1 MKKWLCDF
9 EVDKLVD
16 VKNTK
21 KGTDAD
27 GKEIE
32 ISKTL
37 KKNKPVTFKLQKP
50 TRRLFEDGELYYA
63 VKLSE
68 GIKAGLLTTAQVS
81 KRYENDGGVYTD
93 AEKSRLRELR
103 NDIAELQAQY
113 FKLDKDDEE
122 ADKEKVR
129 ILSHINEC
137 RNEISEL
144 ENVHQ
149 YIYDQ
154 TAEVKARNKTILWWI
169 LHMAHQQNERNRNDF
184 MEMFGKS
191 KDLEDRL
198 DAYDRME
205 ENGDDFMQEAL
216 KKLAYYVSYWYVSK
230 NVSSGDWDTVDSLYQ
245 QGSEYKIVEDK
256 DEDEEEKKAE
266 EKAEEKQA
274 KEKSKK
280 KSEKKSEKKAKEKSE
295 EKPKDKPEEK
305 SEDKSEDEPKEK
317 ELAEEAK

>member
-1 MKKWLCDF
+1 MKKWLCEF
-9 EVDKLVD
+9 EVGKLVD
-16 VKNTK
+16 VKKTK
-21 KGTDAD
+21 KGKDD
-27 GKEIE
+27 KGEEIE

-50 TRRLFEDGELYYA
+50 TRRQFEDGELYYA

-68 GIKAGLLTTAQVS
+68 GIKAGLLTTAQVA

-103 NDIAELQAQY
+103 NDITELQSEY
-113 FKLDKDDEE
+113 FKLDGD
-122 ADKEKVR
+122 DKEVETSKIR
-129 ILSHINEC
+129 ILSQINDS
-137 RNEISEL
+137 RNEISDI

-169 LHMAHQQNERNRNDF
+169 LHLSHKQDETNRNRF
-184 MEMFGKS
+184 LEMFGKS
-191 KDLEDRL
+191 EDLEDRL
-198 DAYDRME
+198 DVYDKVE
-205 ENGDDFMQEAL
+205 EDGGAFEQESL

-230 NVSSGDWDTVDSLYQ
+230 NVSADDFKTVESLYGQ
-245 QGSEYKIVEDK
+245 SSDYVLIEDT
-256 DEDEEEKKAE
+256 EDNEEEKTE
-266 EKAEEKQA
+266 EKAEEEAEEAEEKKP

-280 KSEKKSEKKAKEKSE
+280 KSEKKSEKKAEEKSE
-295 EKPKDKPEEK
+295 EK
-305 SEDKSEDEPKEK
+305 SEEK

>member
-1 MKKWLCDF
+1 MKKWLCEF
-9 EVDKLVD
+9 EIDKLV
-16 VKNTK
+16 NTK
-21 KGTDAD
+21 STRKETDAD

-37 KKNKPVTFKLQKP
+37 KKNQPVTFKLQKP

-103 NDIAELQAQY
+103 NDIAELQAEY
-113 FKLDKDDEE
+113 FKLDRSDEK

-169 LHMAHQQNERNRNDF
+169 LHMAHQQDERNRNQF

-191 KDLEDRL
+191 SDLEDRL

-205 ENGDDFMQEAL
+205 ESGDDFVQESL

-230 NVSSGDWDTVDSLYQ
+230 NVSQEDFGTVESLYE
-245 QGSEYKIVEDK
+245 QGSEYKVVEDK
-256 DEDEEEKKAE
+256 DEEEEAE
-266 EKAEEKQA
+266 KKQA
-274 KEKSKK
+274 EEKSKK
-280 KSEKKSEKKAKEKSE
+280 KSEKKSEKKAKEKSK
-295 EKPKDKPEEK
+295 EKPEDKPEEK
-305 SEDKSEDEPKEK
+305 SEDKSEDKPKEK